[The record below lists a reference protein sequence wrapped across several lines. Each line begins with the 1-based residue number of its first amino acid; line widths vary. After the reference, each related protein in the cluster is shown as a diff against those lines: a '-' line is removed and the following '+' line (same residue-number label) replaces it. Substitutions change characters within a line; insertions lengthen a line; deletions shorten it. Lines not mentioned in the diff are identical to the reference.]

1 MVSIPTILLLLTS
14 YVNWSTRSG
23 RIKLTLLGREK
34 LSWNSKQSVDCKPFV
49 KNRSEEGLREDAFF
63 RLTYLLHYFE
73 MWFRHFLA
81 MWCGRKWCWT
91 QVCKNTNRKHW
102 LQNQNEFF
110 LSTEPYCIESRY
122 VILTYEFMVLI
133 SHWNIIIDITLTFLS
148 NYILDANIKIRTQN
162 I

>member
-1 MVSIPTILLLLTS
+1 MVSIPTILLLLIS

-122 VILTYEFMVLI
+122 VILTYEFMALI
-133 SHWNIIIDITLTFLS
+133 SHCNDWYKS
-148 NYILDANIKIRTQN
+148 YIYIVFIKLNTGC
-162 I
+162 

>member
-81 MWCGRKWCWT
+81 MWCGPASGAECRIQT
-91 QVCKNTNRKHW
+91 VNIG

-122 VILTYEFMVLI
+122 VILTYEFMALI
-133 SHWNIIIDITLTFLS
+133 SHWNNWYKS
-148 NYILDANIKIRTQN
+148 YIFIKLYTGC
-162 I
+162 

>member
-73 MWFRHFLA
+73 MIQTLLGHV
-81 MWCGRKWCWT
+81 MWT
-91 QVCKNTNRKHW
+91 QVVLNAVCKNTNRKHW

-122 VILTYEFMVLI
+122 VILTYEFMALI
-133 SHWNIIIDITLTFLS
+133 SHCNNWYKS
-148 NYILDANIKIRTQN
+148 YIYIVFIKLNTGC
-162 I
+162 